1 MAELSFMEFKREM
14 LEGMQQIKLTKKK
27 GIKIIISAERKG
39 RVFEDCN
46 LSLFG
51 RFLTTKAFN
60 RKAARDTMRKVW
72 RLGLECKVLE
82 VGDDIIQFK
91 FSSELK

>member
-60 RKAARDTMRKVW
+60 RKAARDTMRRCGEW
-72 RLGLECKVLE
+72 G
-82 VGDDIIQFK
+82 
-91 FSSELK
+91 